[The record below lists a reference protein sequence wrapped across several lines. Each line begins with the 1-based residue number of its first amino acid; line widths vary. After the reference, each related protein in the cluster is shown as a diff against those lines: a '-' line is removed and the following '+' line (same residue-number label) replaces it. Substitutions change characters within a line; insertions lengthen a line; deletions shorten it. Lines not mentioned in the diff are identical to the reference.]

1 MLKAIFLDMDETLC
15 ATSLADKHAANE
27 LKLYV
32 SDLYPQLNADMFL
45 ERYIAG
51 VYKKLNDELPELVPL
66 LTDELFFRQ
75 NLIVVLFKEQG
86 IELPFDA
93 AVAVQACFDQSRMAS
108 FDFFPK
114 MKETLVALRKSYQL
128 VVITNGPVFS
138 QHPKLAA
145 TEMQQYVD
153 HIIVGGEEPEE
164 KPALSIFEKALN
176 LVNCKPEEVIH
187 MGDSLAA
194 DIAGAKNAGIKSI
207 WVDTQ
212 KDSDHQQLAMIE
224 PDYIV
229 SNPVDIQTIVAKLA

>member
-15 ATSLADKHAANE
+15 ATSLADKHAVAQ

-32 SDLYPQLNADMFL
+32 ADLYPQLDADLFL
-45 ERYIAG
+45 ERYVAG

-66 LTDELFFRQ
+66 LNDELYFRQ
-75 NLIVVLFKEQG
+75 NLIIVLFKEQG
-86 IELPFDA
+86 IDLPFDS
-93 AVAVQACFDQSRMAS
+93 AVAIQACFDQSRMS
-108 FDFFPK
+108 GFDFFPG
-114 MKETLVALRKSYQL
+114 MKEALVELRKAYKL

-138 QHPKLAA
+138 QHPKLAT

-164 KPALSIFEKALN
+164 KPALSIFEKALG
-176 LVNCKPEEVIH
+176 LVGCKPHEAIH

-194 DIAGAKNAGIKSI
+194 DIAGANNAGIKSI

-212 KDSDHQQLAMIE
+212 KEADHQQLVYIK
-224 PDYIV
+224 PDFIV
-229 SNPVDIQTIVAKLA
+229 ANPVELTEIVASLA

>member
-15 ATSLADKHAANE
+15 ATSLADKHAVGQ

-32 SDLYPQLNADMFL
+32 EDLYPQLDADPFL
-45 ERYIAG
+45 ERYVAG

-66 LTDELFFRQ
+66 LNDELYFRQ
-75 NLIVVLFKEQG
+75 NLIIVLFKEQG
-86 IELPFDA
+86 IDLPFDS
-93 AVAVQACFDQSRMAS
+93 AVAIQACFDQSRMS
-108 FDFFPK
+108 GFDFFPG
-114 MKETLVALRKSYQL
+114 MKEALVELRKAYKL

-138 QHPKLAA
+138 QHPKLAT

-164 KPALSIFEKALN
+164 KPALSIFEKALV
-176 LVNCKPEEVIH
+176 LVGCKPHEAIH

-194 DIAGAKNAGIKSI
+194 DIAGANNAGIKSI

-212 KDSDHQQLAMIE
+212 KEADHQQLVYIK
-224 PDYIV
+224 PDFIV
-229 SNPVDIQTIVAKLA
+229 ANPVELTEIVASLA